1 VRFFFAMH
9 PPASLRRTSA
19 LYTGQ
24 DNSSTKE
31 KHMTVK
37 KALVVYLAGGTR
49 SGWGELVK
57 AAVPGP
63 LYLDPKGHGLK
74 DEDDYTDWDLTAV
87 AMADVIFC
95 NLEKDNPSGAGLAT
109 EVGAAAAL
117 GKTIIYFEEKGFPY
131 SKYFGMVRRC
141 ATDVVPTLEDGHERL
156 RQYMKRFR
164 ENLFTLPY

>member
-1 VRFFFAMH
+1 
-9 PPASLRRTSA
+9 
-19 LYTGQ
+19 
-24 DNSSTKE
+24 
-31 KHMTVK
+31 MTVK

-63 LYLDPKGHGLK
+63 IYLDPKVHGLK
-74 DEDDYTDWDLTAV
+74 EEDDYTDWDLTAV

-117 GKTIIYFEEKGFPY
+117 GKKIIYYEEPEFKFTR
-131 SKYFGMVRRC
+131 YFGMVRRC
-141 ATDVVPTLEDGHERL
+141 ATDVVPTLEDGHETL
-156 RQYMKRFR
+156 RMYMKEFR
-164 ENLFTLPY
+164 ESLFGLPY